1 MTGSIRAAR
10 VAFLPLLTFL
20 ALSRPALSSAQES
33 APPAGSEIVELRSN
47 EPELY
52 PNFEDVAIRSMERHP
67 SGVGLRLGFVS
78 DTKDFSYFLY
88 STNRG
93 PFQEMENG
101 SLLLTF
107 EDKHSPDV
115 QYTTTIIRSVS
126 RSGIVSKD
134 YHIDVNYYPRELY
147 AKAGQTA
154 PGYVIVKKTDIPV
167 VSSRVSDW
175 VCSRPTAE
183 DVQFARVTFGRRVDG
198 GGTSLEKARGL
209 ARAILDDLQ
218 PHRGVPSDTMRVSP
232 FEQYR
237 RAMSGKDFVWC
248 GNLADIFVHTCAC
261 FDIPAR
267 MIKMIRYWSKGEAYD
282 LLMAEGH
289 ATTEIFDEALN
300 RWIWIDL
307 TFLMTGME
315 LSGYGPIHMAELHRC
330 MNDRDK
336 IKALTAIEY
345 DPVTRTEKRVSVLA
359 STGLESLLNFFK
371 KDQTFTYRRM
381 SSK

>member
-1 MTGSIRAAR
+1 MMDNIRTAR

-20 ALSRPALSSAQES
+20 ALSRPALISAQES

-78 DTKDFSYFLY
+78 DTRDFSHFLY
-88 STNRG
+88 STNKG

-115 QYTTTIIRSVS
+115 QYMTTVIRSVS
-126 RSGIVSKD
+126 HLGIVSKN

-154 PGYVIVKKTDIPV
+154 PGYVIVKKTDIPI

-175 VCSRPTAE
+175 VGSRPTAE
-183 DVQFARVTFGRRVDG
+183 DLEFAGATFGKRIDA

-209 ARAILDDLQ
+209 ARALLDDLH
-218 PHRGVPSDTMRVSP
+218 PHRGVPSDKMKASP

-248 GNLADIFVHTCAC
+248 GNLADIFVYSCAC

-289 ATTEIFDEALN
+289 ATTEVFDEALN

-307 TFLMTGME
+307 TFSMTGME

-330 MNDRDK
+330 LNDPDK
-336 IKALTAIEY
+336 IKGLTAIEY
-345 DPVTRTEKRVSVLA
+345 DPVTKTEERVSVLA
-359 STGLESLLNFFK
+359 STSLDSLLNFFK

-381 SSK
+381 LSK

>member
-1 MTGSIRAAR
+1 MMSNTRAAR
-10 VAFLPLLTFL
+10 MAFLPLLTFL
-20 ALSRPALSSAQES
+20 VLSRPASTSAQES
-33 APPAGSEIVELRSN
+33 TPPPGSEVVELRSN

-52 PNFEDVAIRSMERHP
+52 PKSEDVAIRSMERHP
-67 SGVGLRLGFVS
+67 SGIGLRLEFVS
-78 DTKDFSYFLY
+78 DTKDFSHFLR
-88 STNRG
+88 STNG
-93 PFQEMENG
+93 GHFQEMEEG
-101 SLLLTF
+101 LFLLTF

-147 AKAGQTA
+147 AKAGQKA
-154 PGYVIVKKTDIPV
+154 PGYVIVKKSDIPI

-175 VCSRPTAE
+175 VCSLPTAE
-183 DVQFARVTFGRRVDG
+183 DVQFARVTFGRRVEG
-198 GGTSLEKARGL
+198 GGTSLEKARRL
-209 ARAILDDLQ
+209 ARALLDDLQ
-218 PHRGVPSDTMRVSP
+218 PHRGVPSDTMRASP

-248 GNLADIFVHTCAC
+248 GNLADIFIYSCAC

-267 MIKMIRYWSKGEAYD
+267 MIKMIHYWSKGEAYD

-300 RWIWIDL
+300 RWVWIDL

-315 LSGYGPIHMAELHRC
+315 LSGYGPIHMAKLHRC
-330 MNDRDK
+330 LNDRDK
-336 IKALTAIEY
+336 IKGLTAIEY

-359 STGLESLLNFFK
+359 STSLESLLNFFK

>member
-1 MTGSIRAAR
+1 MMGGIRIAR
-10 VAFLPLLTFL
+10 VAFMPLLTFL
-20 ALSRPALSSAQES
+20 ALSRPALIPAQES
-33 APPAGSEIVELRSN
+33 APPFGSETVELRSN

-78 DTKDFSYFLY
+78 DTKDFSHFLY
-88 STNRG
+88 STNGG

-101 SLLLTF
+101 PLLLAF

-115 QYTTTIIRSVS
+115 QYMMTVIRSVS

-154 PGYVIVKKTDIPV
+154 PGYVIVKKTDIPI

-175 VCSRPTAE
+175 VTSQPAAE
-183 DVQFARVTFGRRVDG
+183 DIEFARATFGKRIKG
-198 GGTSLEKARGL
+198 GGKSLEKARRL
-209 ARAILDDLQ
+209 ARALLDDLD
-218 PHRGVPSDTMRVSP
+218 PHRGVPSDTMRASP

-248 GNLADIFVHTCAC
+248 GNLADIFVHACAC

-267 MIKMIRYWSKGEAYD
+267 MIKMIRYWSRGEAYD

-289 ATTEIFDEALN
+289 ATTEVFDEALN

-307 TFLMTGME
+307 TFLLTGME
-315 LSGYGPIHMAELHRC
+315 LSGYGPIHMAELLRC
-330 MNDRDK
+330 INDPEK
-336 IKALTAIEY
+336 IKGLTAIEY
-345 DPVTRTEKRVSVLA
+345 DPESKTEKRVSVRA
-359 STGLESLLNFFK
+359 STHLDSLLNFFK

-381 SSK
+381 SPK

>member
-1 MTGSIRAAR
+1 MMGDIGVAR
-10 VAFLPLLTFL
+10 VAFLPLLTFI
-20 ALSRPALSSAQES
+20 ALSRPALISAQES
-33 APPAGSEIVELRSN
+33 APPSGSETVELRSN

-52 PNFEDVAIRSMERHP
+52 PNLEDVAIRSMERNP
-67 SGVGLRLGFVS
+67 LGIGLRLEFVS
-78 DTKDFSYFLY
+78 DTKDFSHFLY
-88 STNRG
+88 STNKG
-93 PFQEMENG
+93 PFQAMENG
-101 SLLLTF
+101 SLLLVF

-115 QYTTTIIRSVS
+115 QYTTTVIRSVNH
-126 RSGIVSKD
+126 SGIVSRD

-147 AKAGQTA
+147 AKAGQEA
-154 PGYVIVKKTDIPV
+154 PGYVIVKKTDIPI
-167 VSSRVSDW
+167 VSSQVSDW
-175 VCSRPTAE
+175 VVSRPAAE
-183 DVQFARVTFGRRVDG
+183 DVEFARATFGKRIEG
-198 GGTSLEKARGL
+198 GGASLEKARRL
-209 ARAILDDLQ
+209 ARALLDDLDS
-218 PHRGVPSDTMRVSP
+218 HRGVPSDKMRTSP

-248 GNLADIFVHTCAC
+248 GNLADIFIYACAC

-289 ATTEIFDEALN
+289 ATTEVFDESLN

-307 TFLMTGME
+307 TFLLTGME

-330 MNDRDK
+330 LNDPEK
-336 IKALTAIEY
+336 IKNLTTIEY
-345 DPVTRTEKRVSVLA
+345 EPRTKTEKHVSVRA
-359 STGLESLLNFFK
+359 STHLESLLNFFK

>member
-1 MTGSIRAAR
+1 MMGNIRAAR
-10 VAFLPLLTFL
+10 MAFLPLLTFL
-20 ALSRPALSSAQES
+20 ALSRPALISAQES

-52 PNFEDVAIRSMERHP
+52 PNFEDVAIRSMERQP

-78 DTKDFSYFLY
+78 DTKDFSHFLY

-93 PFQEMENG
+93 PFREMENG

-107 EDKHSPDV
+107 EDKHSVDV
-115 QYTTTIIRSVS
+115 QYMTTVIRSVS

-147 AKAGQTA
+147 AKAGQKA
-154 PGYVIVKKTDIPV
+154 PGYVIVKKTDIPI

-183 DVQFARVTFGRRVDG
+183 DVEFARVTFGRRVED
-198 GGTSLEKARGL
+198 GGTSLEKARRL
-209 ARAILDDLQ
+209 ARALLDDLQ
-218 PHRGVPSDTMRVSP
+218 PHRGVPSDTMRASP

-248 GNLADIFVHTCAC
+248 GNLADIFIYSCAC

-289 ATTEIFDEALN
+289 ATTEIFDEGLN

-330 MNDRDK
+330 LNHRDK
-336 IKALTAIEY
+336 IKDLTAIEY
-345 DPVTRTEKRVSVLA
+345 DPVTKTEKRVSVLA
-359 STGLESLLNFFK
+359 STSLNSLLNFFK

>member
-1 MTGSIRAAR
+1 MMDNICVAR

-20 ALSRPALSSAQES
+20 ALSRPALISAQES

-78 DTKDFSYFLY
+78 DTKDFSHFLY

-107 EDKHSPDV
+107 EDKHSPEV
-115 QYTTTIIRSVS
+115 QYMTTVIRSVS

-154 PGYVIVKKTDIPV
+154 PGYVIVKKTDIPI

-175 VCSRPTAE
+175 VGSRPTAE
-183 DVQFARVTFGRRVDG
+183 DLEFARATFGKRIDA

-209 ARAILDDLQ
+209 ARALLDDLH
-218 PHRGVPSDTMRVSP
+218 PHRGVPSDKMKASP

-248 GNLADIFVHTCAC
+248 GNLADIFVHSCAC

-289 ATTEIFDEALN
+289 ATTEVFDEALN

-330 MNDRDK
+330 LNDPDK
-336 IKALTAIEY
+336 IKGLTAIEY
-345 DPVTRTEKRVSVLA
+345 DPVTKTEKRVSVPA
-359 STGLESLLNFFK
+359 STTLDSLLNFFK